1 MVIDHTALLEVL
13 RGIYAAAVPRDG
25 KFERRV
31 KRLCV
36 QYLGEDECRQIAAEV
51 RQRLN
56 KA

>member
-1 MVIDHTALLEVL
+1 MVIDHTALLEAL

-36 QYLGEDECRQIAAEV
+36 QCLGEEECRHIAAEV